1 MNSVTRTLRRLLP
14 GLALLAT
21 AAHAA
26 SGGGIV
32 LCHVSYGGETQTL
45 RAAPS
50 REPYTVAPVAIGSYF
65 QFRVVFEHPSLPR
78 PGIKIYTYAEQE
90 NDRVPIHVAHFP
102 FPPTQGAR
110 FGFTGEQFVY
120 EPMRDGELSYWCELK
135 RGRR

>member
-1 MNSVTRTLRRLLP
+1 MRPRLLTILP
-14 GLALLAT
+14 LLLTPFAALAETRLPTVA
-21 AAHAA
+21 
-26 SGGGIV
+26 
-32 LCHVSYGGETQTL
+32 CHVSYGGETQIL
-45 RAAPS
+45 RAAPTHQ
-50 REPYTVAPVAIGSYF
+50 PYAVASVAIGSYF

-102 FPPTQGAR
+102 YPPTRGER

-135 RGRR
+135 RVRR

>member
-1 MNSVTRTLRRLLP
+1 MRLRLLTVLP
-14 GLALLAT
+14 LLLAPL
-21 AAHAA
+21 AAHAETRLPTVA
-26 SGGGIV
+26 
-32 LCHVSYGGETQTL
+32 CHVSYGGETQML
-45 RAAPS
+45 RAAPTHQ
-50 REPYTVAPVAIGSYF
+50 PYAVAPVAIGSYF

-102 FPPTQGAR
+102 YPPTQGAR